1 MKDIISFVHSW
12 HKKIMIIWRKA
23 NHHNSPRA
31 WSKQYSKAVL
41 VSVSSPT
48 SWHLEEAK
56 SEGEQL
62 ASFTTLIC
70 SRCTC
75 KRLPLFV
82 SYKYNATF
90 LEYPYLLLTFSGYQW
105 TIIWT
110 SYELA
115 FTKKELEIPYS
126 SGIKSTRSKCSKNA
140 PIVNVKWYNTK
151 MTWIIQEN
159 AQHFR
164 YRFI

>member
-1 MKDIISFVHSW
+1 MWSYLEL
-12 HKKIMIIWRKA
+12 KA
-23 NHHNSPRA
+23 R
-31 WSKQYSKAVL
+31 
-41 VSVSSPT
+41 
-48 SWHLEEAK
+48 
-56 SEGEQL
+56 
-62 ASFTTLIC
+62 TLIC
-70 SRCTC
+70 SRCISVNTC
-75 KRLPLFV
+75 KRLPQFM

-90 LEYPYLLLTFSGYQW
+90 LEYPLARKSSSVELTW
-105 TIIWT
+105 TDVNWSKSSKVT
-110 SYELA
+110 KPAVLYMPSYELA